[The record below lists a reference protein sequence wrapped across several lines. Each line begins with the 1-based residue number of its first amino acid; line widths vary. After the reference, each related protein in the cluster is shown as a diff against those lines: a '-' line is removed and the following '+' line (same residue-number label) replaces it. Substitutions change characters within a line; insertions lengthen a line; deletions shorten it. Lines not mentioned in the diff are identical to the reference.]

1 VGGMMDAV
9 MTTVR
14 LMATLTGYI
23 VWLMFWLGA
32 FGLAHFELIF
42 TGAHP

>member
-1 VGGMMDAV
+1 MDAV

-14 LMATLTGYI
+14 LMAALTGYI

-32 FGLAHFELIF
+32 FGLAHFEPIF

>member
-1 VGGMMDAV
+1 MVAL
-9 MTTVR
+9 MTMVR
-14 LMATLTGYI
+14 LSAALTGYV

-42 TGAHP
+42 TGPHP

>member
-1 VGGMMDAV
+1 

-14 LMATLTGYI
+14 LMATLTGYIYI